1 MAQMM
6 DVTLQTNSDNPSLTL
21 RSCHRLGSD
30 FGCVLA
36 ICSGPFSGEV
46 DFYFEDYA
54 LRRFI
59 DDLRAIDVSL
69 RGTARLK
76 LEFEDPYLELEGDGL
91 GHVQVRGHLLQTGQM
106 MQRMEF
112 GFLTDQTCLRPF
124 IRDLQLLATEIAV

>member
-1 MAQMM
+1 MAQMI

-36 ICSGPFSGEV
+36 IRSGPFSGEV

-59 DDLRAIDVSL
+59 DDVQTIDESL
-69 RGTARLK
+69 RGKARLK
-76 LEFEDPYLELEGDGL
+76 LEFEEPYLELEGDGL
-91 GHVQVRGHLLQTGQM
+91 GHIKVRGLLLQTGRMTQ
-106 MQRMEF
+106 QMEF
-112 GFLTDQTCLRPF
+112 GFLTDQTCLRPL
-124 IRDLQLLATEIAV
+124 IRDLQLLITEIAV